1 MELDWQ
7 FYQKSYPLKLDCKFY
22 QMRVKD
28 VCVDRADG
36 SVQEFSPL
44 IIESDFQTVVA
55 SIHNLVMQ
63 LTKDIKDLVRTLLSD
78 CECNLIAHAHSK
90 WGFVITLVALLC
102 RRFFLSDCCAFFD
115 EYDCCAF
122 EMALCIAFFVL
133 LGSDTWFTARNVAFK
148 FVT

>member
-7 FYQKSYPLKLDCKFY
+7 FYQKSYRLKLDCKFY

-28 VCVDRADG
+28 VRVDRADG

-78 CECNLIAHAHSK
+78 CECDLIAHAHSK

-102 RRFFLSDCCAFFD
+102 RRFFLSDCCAF
-115 EYDCCAF
+115 

-133 LGSDTWFTARNVAFK
+133 FCTDTWFTARNVAS
-148 FVT
+148 